1 MAIILPYKDKYP
13 KIAPTAFIAENA
25 VIIGDVEIGAE
36 ASIWFNC
43 VLRGD
48 VNYIRVGEGSNIQ
61 DGTIVHVNRHEG
73 PTIIGRGV
81 TVGHSALLH
90 ACRLEDYSFIGMGAK
105 VIDYVTVKT
114 NAMVGAGSLVPPKK
128 VVNTGELWTGVPAKL
143 HRLLTQD
150 EINFIKTSEQ
160 NYKNLAFEYLNA

>member
-13 KIAPTAFIAENA
+13 KIAPNAFIAENA

-61 DGTIVHVNRHEG
+61 DGTIVHVNRREG
-73 PTIIGRGV
+73 PAIIGKGV